1 MEITFSSSFVRFLWI
16 GLISIFLVMMAGSIV
31 RITDSGMGCPDWPKC
46 FGKIIPPTSVNQLP
60 NNYKEMF
67 SEKRERKLDKFI
79 RILNGVGLTSQAEKL
94 EINKGNILIEQTFN
108 ARNTWIEYINRL
120 FGFLC
125 GNVIL
130 FTFIWVLLKYRKR
143 KLVILSGIN
152 LVFLILQA
160 WFGSIVVATSLVPWT
175 ITVHMFLAIL
185 IVALQLYLIRLCSP
199 IHRKNILVKSWVYW
213 LIFFTFIVTFFQL
226 FLGTQVRED
235 IDLMGKSGIMQAN
248 WNDNFSLVYFIHRSF
263 SWLVLILIAGIYWYN
278 QKHDKIRLINWTFY
292 FLTIELILG
301 VALGDFS
308 VPELVRTFHLMLA
321 TFLISTLI
329 LSIYRMKITKQNTI

>member
-1 MEITFSSSFVRFLWI
+1 MEINFSTSFVRFLWI
-16 GLISIFLVMMAGSIV
+16 GLISTFLVMMAGSIV

-46 FGKIIPPTSVNQLP
+46 FGKIIPPTSVDQLP
-60 NNYKEMF
+60 SNYKEVF

-79 RILNGVGLTSQAEKL
+79 RILRGVGLTSQAEKL
-94 EINKGNILIEQTFN
+94 EHNKGNILIEQTFN
-108 ARNTWIEYINRL
+108 ARNTWTEYINRL

-125 GNVIL
+125 GNAIL
-130 FTFIWVLLKYRKR
+130 FTFIWILLKYRKR
-143 KLVILSGIN
+143 KLVILSGITLIL
-152 LVFLILQA
+152 LVLQA
-160 WFGSIVVATSLVPWT
+160 WFGSIVVATSLIPWT
-175 ITVHMFLAIL
+175 ITIHMFLAIL
-185 IVALQLYLIRLCSP
+185 IVALQLYLIRLSSP
-199 IHRKNILVKSWVYW
+199 IHRKNIQVKPWVYW
-213 LIFFTFIVTFFQL
+213 MIFFTFIVTFFQL

-235 IDLMGKSGIMQAN
+235 IDLMEKSGITQAN
-248 WNDNFSLVYFIHRSF
+248 WDDNFSLVYFIHRSF

-301 VALGDFS
+301 VALGDFK
-308 VPELVRTFHLMLA
+308 VPGLVRTFHLMLA